1 MMPVTLAR
9 EPAHFDAAVRQKG
22 LSAIDEMVG
31 REPRQTHTGPRREK
45 IADLEND
52 IPSAKFPSYWRDALP
67 DLLSS
72 YERRCAFLALFLE
85 RATGNPSVDHMLP
98 KSKQWYKVYEW
109 DNYRLCA
116 ASFNA
121 LKNDIDGLVDPFD
134 CQMEW
139 FALEF
144 VGFQVTRGPEAPT
157 AQLTAV
163 DATLE
168 LLNNEE
174 FRKSREEYVVDYE
187 KGDIKFG
194 YLKRRAPFIA
204 YELHRQGRLL
214 PGDQW

>member
-45 IADLEND
+45 IADLEQD
-52 IPSAKFPSYWRDALP
+52 IPSAKFPSYWREALP

-72 YERRCAFLALFLE
+72 YERRCAFLALYFE
-85 RATGNPSVDHMLP
+85 HATGNPSVDHMLP
-98 KSKQWYKVYEW
+98 KSKNWAKVYEW

-121 LKNDIDGLVDPFD
+121 LKNDMDGLVDPFD

-139 FALEF
+139 FALEL
-144 VGFQVTRGPEAPT
+144 VGFQVKRGPQAP
-157 AQLTAV
+157 AGHFAMI
-163 DATLE
+163 DATLA
-168 LLNNEE
+168 LLNSAE
-174 FRKSREEYVVDYE
+174 FCKAREEYVVAYE
-187 KGDIKFG
+187 NDAIKFG

-204 YELHRQGRLL
+204 YELHRQCRLL